1 MCGPQLRQV
10 QKLSNFNQ
18 DFEGCSLEYT
28 TFLSTC
34 NLNHSCEKKNR
45 QKLRFFFSRKPTC
58 QGEEGEAHRQLRFGR
73 FFTTKLQWKLH
84 PFPSRNL
91 SVRTLYNYYIYLNI
105 VGTTPGR
112 GYTCPAT
119 DEISRWTGAAIDSTK
134 KSYMASGR
142 GGNVWLDEP
151 QVSECLKSSKL
162 EVVF

>member
-1 MCGPQLRQV
+1 MSGRRGRGRRRLR
-10 QKLSNFNQ
+10 L
-18 DFEGCSLEYT
+18 
-28 TFLSTC
+28 
-34 NLNHSCEKKNR
+34 
-45 QKLRFFFSRKPTC
+45 
-58 QGEEGEAHRQLRFGR
+58 GR
-73 FFTTKLQWKLH
+73 FFTTGKRYKVAMET
-84 PFPSRNL
+84 PSFSIRNL

-162 EVVF
+162 EVVFLRFRLVVHYFRNSSMKIRFFHDTDADLQIGTLATSCLVD

>member
-1 MCGPQLRQV
+1 MSGRRGRGRRRLR
-10 QKLSNFNQ
+10 L
-18 DFEGCSLEYT
+18 
-28 TFLSTC
+28 
-34 NLNHSCEKKNR
+34 
-45 QKLRFFFSRKPTC
+45 
-58 QGEEGEAHRQLRFGR
+58 GR
-73 FFTTKLQWKLH
+73 FFTTGKRYKVAMET
-84 PFPSRNL
+84 PSFSIRNL